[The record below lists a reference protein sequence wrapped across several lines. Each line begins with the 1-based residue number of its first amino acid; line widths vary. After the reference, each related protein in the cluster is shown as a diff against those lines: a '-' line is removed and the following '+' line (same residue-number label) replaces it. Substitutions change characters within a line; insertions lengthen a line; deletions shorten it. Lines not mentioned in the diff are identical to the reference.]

1 MIWMRFDQEYRAIY
15 KLWQNDL
22 IFKVIT
28 EWHCAV
34 FKAETSNV
42 FFYSIHCSICGVV
55 EWTRSHLPWS
65 WTFFMVC
72 YWQKRWSG
80 RWVACVQS
88 TMLMLLPPNI
98 FKLILRG
105 QSPVFSPHGNHNH
118 VTLVW
123 SLLNVQKVIYYT
135 LRPVLN
141 IYLITSGH
149 LWNNSYKVQ
158 ILFDSG
164 SNILKWKTQY
174 FSMMPRFF
182 TEPESSNELSS
193 QIITSKSLIMLRGL
207 LKLITD

>member
-1 MIWMRFDQEYRAIY
+1 MA
-15 KLWQNDL
+15 KLLNFQG
-22 IFKVIT
+22 
-28 EWHCAV
+28 
-34 FKAETSNV
+34 
-42 FFYSIHCSICGVV
+42 Y
-55 EWTRSHLPWS
+55 
-65 WTFFMVC
+65 
-72 YWQKRWSG
+72 Y
-80 RWVACVQS
+80 WVALCVIQS
-88 TMLMLLPPNI
+88 WNQQCFLLFNTLFHLWCSGVNTVTFTVIVDILYGLLLTKTLIRSLGHVCSVNYANAAASEHIQVNI
-98 FKLILRG
+98 TWSISGVFTARQSQSCDARVKSFKCAK
-105 QSPVFSPHGNHNH
+105 
-118 VTLVW
+118 
-123 SLLNVQKVIYYT
+123 KVIYYT